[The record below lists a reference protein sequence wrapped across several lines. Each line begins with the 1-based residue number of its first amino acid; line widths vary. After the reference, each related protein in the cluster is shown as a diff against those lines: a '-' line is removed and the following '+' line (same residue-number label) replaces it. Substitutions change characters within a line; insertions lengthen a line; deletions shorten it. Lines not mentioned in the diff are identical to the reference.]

1 MLSPSLYLPS
11 TRDRME
17 MTRSCVRPEAAGG
30 CVMAP
35 KLLQHYFYYHHHH
48 CYHQYHHHHQRSR
61 RRRWGCW
68 SPRTPLLQIESAG
81 SWGSGVNITV
91 ATLLFWLNLYLVNFS
106 TYHHSLGIKRQIMA
120 KLFSNP
126 LNFIDYDFSFRYFTH
141 NAAFARTCEQIV
153 ISPQQW
159 KVIIQFSDKFNQD
172 ETNLMD
178 WERILFSR
186 QWDEF
191 KLVYKIRDGESFE
204 TESDLNT
211 DFDSAGRRT
220 W

>member
-1 MLSPSLYLPS
+1 MLSTSTYLPS
-11 TRDRME
+11 TQHQME
-17 MTRSCVRPEAAGG
+17 MTRNCVRPEAVGG

-35 KLLQHYFYYHHHH
+35 KLLDHNHHKYYHHYCNH
-48 CYHQYHHHHQRSR
+48 YYHHRRLRSR

-106 TYHHSLGIKRQIMA
+106 TYHHRLGIKRQIMA

-141 NAAFARTCEQIV
+141 YAAFARTCEQIV

-159 KVIIQFSDKFNQD
+159 KVINQFSDEILSRWN
-172 ETNLMD
+172 ETNGLRENPVFTSMR
-178 WERILFSR
+178 WI
-186 QWDEF
+186 
-191 KLVYKIRDGESFE
+191 
-204 TESDLNT
+204 
-211 DFDSAGRRT
+211 
-220 W
+220 